1 MKGLLLFIPI
11 VLFGVVMGFGH
22 VEADHNHYVKL
33 FKSNPKLEKE
43 FGPINEYGTT
53 DKLSAWF
60 YDMCL
65 KDSNCGS

>member
-1 MKGLLLFIPI
+1 
-11 VLFGVVMGFGH
+11 MGFSH

-43 FGPINEYGTT
+43 FGQINEYGTT